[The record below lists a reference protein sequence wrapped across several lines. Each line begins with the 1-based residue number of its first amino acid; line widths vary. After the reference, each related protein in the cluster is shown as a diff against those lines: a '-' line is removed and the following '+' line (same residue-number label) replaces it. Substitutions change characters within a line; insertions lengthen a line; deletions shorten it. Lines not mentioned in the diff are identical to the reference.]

1 MRSGRKG
8 RGVEVFVEC
17 YARQPVAAVAESVPA
32 VAAGDLFGPEG
43 RHGASTRL
51 LDSLLDG
58 EEAVL
63 PVSAMDA

>member
-1 MRSGRKG
+1 
-8 RGVEVFVEC
+8 VEC